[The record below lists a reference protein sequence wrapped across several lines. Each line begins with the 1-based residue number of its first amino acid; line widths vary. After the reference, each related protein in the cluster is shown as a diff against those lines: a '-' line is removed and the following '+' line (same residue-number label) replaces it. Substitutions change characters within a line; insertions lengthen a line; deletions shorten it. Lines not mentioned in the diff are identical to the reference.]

1 MIEEFKEIDEFPKY
15 EVSNLGRVKNKT
27 TNHIQKPRKSN
38 SGYLYV
44 SLYKDGKEHNRFIH
58 RLVAKSFLSNPNNYP
73 EVNHIDEDKENNCAV
88 NLEWCTR
95 IYNAN
100 YGTRNI
106 RSAVNRGLSV
116 EQYSLDGKLIAT
128 FSSIKEAAR
137 KSNITFTSIQ
147 RCCYN
152 IYSQAGGYIWR
163 FAD

>member
-1 MIEEFKEIDEFPKY
+1 MIEEFKKIEEFPKY
-15 EVSNLGRVKNKT
+15 EVSNLGRVRNKNTGK
-27 TNHIQKPRKSN
+27 ILKPRKSN
-38 SGYLYV
+38 SGYFYV
-44 SLYKDGKEHNRFIH
+44 SFYKDGKEHNRFIH
-58 RLVAKSFLSNPNNYP
+58 RLVAKTFISNPNNYP
-73 EVNHIDEDKENNCAV
+73 EVNHINEDKEDNCID

-95 IYNAN
+95 IYNVN

>member
-1 MIEEFKEIDEFPKY
+1 MIEEFKEIEEFPKY
-15 EVSNLGRVKNKT
+15 EVSNLGRVRNKNTGKILKT
-27 TNHIQKPRKSN
+27 RKSN

-44 SLYKDGKEHNRFIH
+44 SFWRDHNRFVH
-58 RLVAKSFLSNPNNYP
+58 RLVAKTFIPNPNNYP
-73 EVNHIDEDKENNCAV
+73 EVNHINEDKENNCID
-88 NLEWCTR
+88 NLEWCDHK
-95 IYNAN
+95 YNSN

-106 RSAVNRGLSV
+106 RSAIKRGLRV

-128 FSSIKEAAR
+128 FSSMREASR
-137 KSNITFTSIQ
+137 KSNIFFASIQ